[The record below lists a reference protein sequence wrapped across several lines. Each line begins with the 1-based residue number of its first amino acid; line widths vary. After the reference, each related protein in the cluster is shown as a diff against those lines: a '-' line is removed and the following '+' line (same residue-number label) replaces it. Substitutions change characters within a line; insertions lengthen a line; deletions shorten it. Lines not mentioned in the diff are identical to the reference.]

1 MQEGLAQLS
10 APARIWIGPIPSGM
24 KNFALGVFANG
35 SVTCWVQSVFPGR
48 VNRVGPYWVLFALFS
63 PLFTRGGIQI
73 LFTIGDGIP

>member
-24 KNFALGVFANG
+24 KNFVLGVFANG

-48 VNRVGPYWVLFALFS
+48 VNRVVHVVYVLRFFSLF
-63 PLFTRGGIQI
+63 LLGEGFRFFLQ
-73 LFTIGDGIP
+73 